1 MENWHLFTAA
11 FVLSLVDLSV
21 LGAFLWYQFS
31 TLYFAWH
38 LCPMIVNR
46 ICELIAFMFTGGM
59 LPSLFAIVQVPLSL
73 FSTTIYANRQQR
85 LQNKLLLA
93 VYCTLLVYEFLVAVL
108 MIKMGRYL
116 KYPSSLG
123 SNQSRSSLGQ
133 QAPQPYIAFH
143 MFALFTQ
150 PLGSSCPYVRNPE
163 RHQDSH
169 LDGFVTVQQ
178 PDGKKVMLGKVLQSK
193 FESPVKAEVEGT
205 GGGKDGDVSIIITP
219 LTVPSEREH
228 EISCNQLSTL
238 PSQAGEG
245 PFALA
250 SAESAHF
257 DHATSCS
264 QSTALS
270 PGTVCC
276 NREMPLSALPVDIS
290 VGSEPAAE
298 SGCCEC
304 ETASSQSQA
313 SASETNLR
321 FQSKAHLPA
330 LPLEVDR
337 REASLCEMA

>member
-123 SNQSRSSLGQ
+123 SQQSRSSPGQ
-133 QAPQPYIAFH
+133 QAAQPYIAFH

-150 PLGSSCPYVRNPE
+150 PLGSSCPYIRNPE

-193 FESPVKAEVEGT
+193 FESPVKADLEGT
-205 GGGKDGDVSIIITP
+205 GGGSGGKGGDVSIIITT
-219 LTVPSEREH
+219 LTVPFEREH

-238 PSQAGEG
+238 PLQASEG
-245 PFALA
+245 PLALP

-257 DHATSCS
+257 DHASSLS
-264 QSTALS
+264 QSIDLS
-270 PGTVCC
+270 SGMECC
-276 NREMPLSALPVDIS
+276 NCEIPSSALPVDIG
-290 VGSEPAAE
+290 VGSQPA
-298 SGCCEC
+298 SD
-304 ETASSQSQA
+304 
-313 SASETNLR
+313 SEAYST
-321 FQSKAHLPA
+321 A

-337 REASLCEMA
+337 REASLCEMV

>member
-46 ICELIAFMFTGGM
+46 VCELIAFLFTGGM

-116 KYPSSLG
+116 KYPASLG
-123 SNQSRSSLGQ
+123 SQIGSSPGQ

-150 PLGSSCPYVRNPE
+150 PLGSGCPFVRNPDML
-163 RHQDSH
+163 HQQEPH

-178 PDGKKVMLGKVLQSK
+178 PDGRKVMLGKVLQSK
-193 FESPVKAEVEGT
+193 IESPRKAEVEGT
-205 GGGKDGDVSIIITP
+205 AGGSGKDGGVSIIISPFTES
-219 LTVPSEREH
+219 SERDR
-228 EISCNQLSTL
+228 EIFCNQLPTL
-238 PSQAGEG
+238 PIQRGDV
-245 PFALA
+245 PFALPFGGEHTTGLGQSAA
-250 SAESAHF
+250 S
-257 DHATSCS
+257 
-264 QSTALS
+264 S
-270 PGTVCC
+270 PGGYSC
-276 NREMPLSALPVDIS
+276 NCELSVSALTTDIS
-290 VGSEPAAE
+290 VGSQSA
-298 SGCCEC
+298 SGPGCHEI
-304 ETASSQSQA
+304 ASGQVQA
-313 SASETNLR
+313 SASVENSR
-321 FQSKAHLPA
+321 FQSTTRLPA
-330 LPLEVDR
+330 LHNAGKK
-337 REASLCEMA
+337 EASPCEMV